1 MNRKIITVR
10 FENHV
15 QHTNTLCGWGAKLL
29 FLCVCVTPYRNHFA
43 LETGRPYFVLRCVNS
58 FARCAGLDIVAV
70 GLEASA

>member
-1 MNRKIITVR
+1 MCNTQIHYVG
-10 FENHV
+10 EV
-15 QHTNTLCGWGAKLL
+15 QSY
-29 FLCVCVTPYRNHFA
+29 FFCVCVTPYRNHFA